1 MISVGDEVKE
11 VEGVLPE
18 VLKRDN
24 VSSDVGVKKE
34 YYDITALEPKQQ
46 RFIHTYLTG
55 QYKLVDIAELLNV
68 HVSTVSAWMRKK
80 EIQWLIQDYQKAE
93 HEIVASS
100 LKALQLKAVN
110 KMSDLIDS
118 PIDGIAYQASKD
130 VLDRGGHKPQQN
142 IKVDKT
148 VVTFEKKLNDL
159 IAGVMG
165 EEDIIDVEGIE
176 VKE

>member
-1 MISVGDEVKE
+1 MG
-11 VEGVLPE
+11 EGVVTEVAE
-18 VLKRDN
+18 VLGEIN
-24 VSSDVGVKKE
+24 VSTDAGIES
-34 YYDITALEPKQQ
+34 YDITTLEPKQQ

-80 EIQWLIQDYQKAE
+80 EVQWLIKDYQKAE
-93 HEIVASS
+93 HDIVASS

-142 IKVDKT
+142 IKIDKT
-148 VVTFEKKLNDL
+148 VISFEKKLNDL
-159 IAGVMG
+159 ITGVMG
-165 EEDIIDVEGIE
+165 DEDIIDVEGVE
-176 VKE
+176 CK

>member
-1 MISVGDEVKE
+1 
-11 VEGVLPE
+11 
-18 VLKRDN
+18 
-24 VSSDVGVKKE
+24 
-34 YYDITALEPKQQ
+34 
-46 RFIHTYLTG
+46 
-55 QYKLVDIAELLNV
+55 
-68 HVSTVSAWMRKK
+68 MRKK

-142 IKVDKT
+142 IKIDKT

-159 IAGVMG
+159 IAGVMDD
-165 EEDIIDVEGIE
+165 E
-176 VKE
+176 